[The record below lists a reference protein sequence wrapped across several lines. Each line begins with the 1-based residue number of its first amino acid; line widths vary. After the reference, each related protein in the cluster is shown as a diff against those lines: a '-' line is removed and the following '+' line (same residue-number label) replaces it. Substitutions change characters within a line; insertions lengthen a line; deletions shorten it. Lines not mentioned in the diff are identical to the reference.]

1 INRRWVLRILAFWV
15 LTPAVTA
22 AMAFVVGLSLSPLA
36 GL

>member
-1 INRRWVLRILAFWV
+1 MRVLTFWL

-22 AMAFVVGLSLSPLA
+22 ALAFVLELSLSPLA